1 MTVPREGPTGSN
13 PNALERPQSPLR
25 RLLGASAWTVGV
37 TGINTAARLAEVIL
51 LARYLSPHGLGVFL
65 LIVAYPEAVQQLLDC
80 RAPEAMT
87 RYLGQF
93 LAEGR
98 KRRAVALVKLL
109 WLIDVAVSAVALA
122 IVLLT
127 AGFVS
132 SVLLDDDGFGR
143 LMAIYAAGMFVAS
156 LDTAS
161 PAILRVL
168 DRFSL
173 SFVVGAASALARL
186 GLIVVMIVAG
196 AGLEGLIWATVI
208 ASVFGTLVS
217 AALALR
223 ELKRVLWDHR
233 WAPVSTLRDRLKE
246 ISLFLVNTNL
256 AGTLRLASTKLDAL
270 IVGLLAGPATVSL
283 YKVALQ
289 LGSAP
294 LYLSEPLFIAAYP
307 SFVRAHTLGRL
318 AEIRETTRRLTILL
332 AAIAI
337 PPALLLALEGRALI
351 GLTVGEDFAPAVV
364 PFAIVLLSLL
374 PALVFFWTRARI
386 LSLGG
391 AAALVRIVA
400 VATGL
405 QIAGLVVFVPALG
418 ATGAAIS
425 IAVMN
430 LTAVG
435 LQILFLQRRR
445 LLW

>member
-1 MTVPREGPTGSN
+1 MTVPRDTTRGSI
-13 PNALERPQSPLR
+13 PDGLERPQSPLR

-143 LMAIYAAGMFVAS
+143 LMAIYAVGMFAAS

-173 SFVVGAASALARL
+173 SFAVGATSALVRL
-186 GLIVVMIVAG
+186 LLIVAMISAG
-196 AGLEGLIWATVI
+196 AGLEGLIWATVAASI
-208 ASVFGTLVS
+208 AGTVVS
-217 AALALR
+217 GALAFR

-233 WAPVSTLRDRLKE
+233 RAPLSVLRDSLKE
-246 ISLFLVNTNL
+246 ISFFLLSTNL
-256 AGTLRLASTKLDAL
+256 AGTVRLASTKLDTL
-270 IVGLLAGPATVSL
+270 VVGLLAGPATVSI

-294 LYLSEPLFIAAYP
+294 LYLSEPLFVAAYP
-307 SFVRAHTLGRL
+307 SFVRAHTLGHL
-318 AEIRETTRRLTILL
+318 AEIRQTTRRLTILL
-332 AAIAI
+332 AATAV
-337 PPALLLALEGRALI
+337 PSALVLALEGRAVV
-351 GLTVGEDFAPAVV
+351 GLTVGDDFAPAVA
-364 PFAIVLLSLL
+364 PFAIVLLSVL

-391 AAALVRIVA
+391 AAALLRIVT

-405 QIAGLVVFVPALG
+405 QIVGLFVFVPAFG

-425 IAVMN
+425 MAVMN
-430 LTAVG
+430 LTAVAF
-435 LQILFLQRRR
+435 QILFLHRRR